1 MLPGSTERVL
11 SVAGVADA
19 VHIATFY
26 IGTVLV
32 EAASRSEGR
41 EGGGGAG
48 GAYRPGAQAQGGA
61 PGGAGRFERAPQPV
75 EVKPGMSTQNVWV
88 PNELVGPLIGKG
100 GAKINEVRQASQT
113 QVRLRLLLHLPPP
126 PHPPLPPLFPPH
138 TVRTR
143 GITLAPLLP
152 RPSPRSELWSHTSR
166 SRPTRTSAWS

>member
-41 EGGGGAG
+41 EGGGGGAG

-61 PGGAGRFERAPQPV
+61 PAGAGRFERAPQPV

-113 QVRLRLLLHLPPP
+113 QVRSRLLLGLLD
-126 PHPPLPPLFPPH
+126 PHPPLPPFSHL
-138 TVRTR
+138 TQ
-143 GITLAPLLP
+143 
-152 RPSPRSELWSHTSR
+152 SEL
-166 SRPTRTSAWS
+166 AD